1 MLLYD
6 KKEKTIDIYEFS
18 ADANDL
24 FNYRKQQMEKIP
36 KEEIF
41 YIATA
46 YPRDKDDKPI
56 LEKQGNSFNSKIIPM
71 WYLNS
76 SQHFHFFNTDDKISE
91 GQKQLLLDRLN
102 NGEFDKNKIARVKDD
117 KLRYFLLK
125 STEYHKD
132 MLSASFDK
140 RVLENIIEVPESL
153 YYLQLILQEK
163 FSFLDNVDISEQLS
177 LFGLNYVDKFNI
189 NELEKIDKL
198 NVVPGAFD
206 RVINK
211 AARDSVIIKKY
222 NKSKK

>member
-6 KKEKTIDIYEFS
+6 RKEKTIDVYEFL

-24 FNYRKQQMEKIP
+24 FNYRKQQMEKIS
-36 KEEIF
+36 KEKTF

-56 LEKQGNSFNSKIIPM
+56 LEKRDNSFNSNIIPM
-71 WYLNS
+71 WRLNS

-91 GQKQLLLDRLN
+91 GQKQLLLDRLY

-132 MLSASFDK
+132 ILSASFDK
-140 RVLENIIEVPESL
+140 RILEDIIEVPESL
-153 YYLQLILQEK
+153 YYLQLLLQEK
-163 FSFLDNVDISEQLS
+163 FSFLEDKNISEQLA
-177 LFGLNYVDKFNI
+177 LFNLNYVDEFNVE
-189 NELEKIDKL
+189 ELEKIDKL